1 MITSKQ
7 IQSTGKIL
15 LEGSGIL
22 RNETIEN
29 IAYFSAF
36 QGISEVILMDRRSY
50 TLNMTMAELENNLP
64 LLYFF
69 RCSRSHI
76 INLLNVNKVL
86 FNHDSNILMDCGT
99 QIKLSR
105 RRKEGLTLAM
115 KNLSGTYA
123 NN

>member
-1 MITSKQ
+1 MITSNQ
-7 IQSTGKIL
+7 IQSAGKIL

-22 RNETIEN
+22 RNENIEN
-29 IAYFSAF
+29 ISYFSAF
-36 QGISEVILMDRRSY
+36 QGISEVILTDKRSY

-64 LLYFF
+64 LMFFF

-76 INLLNVNKVL
+76 INLLNINKVL
-86 FNHDSNILMDCGT
+86 FNHESSILMDCGA

-105 RRKEGLTLAM
+105 RRKEGLSLAM
-115 KNLSGTYA
+115 KNLSLIYT